1 MRAVSPLLC
10 VVILS
15 GCVRNPA
22 KHPSPNAQ
30 ELRVDSS
37 ARLRGDEELDE
48 QDWYHLAGD
57 TKSAKEIESKRS
69 GGVTRQGIGATLIAI
84 GVGIAA
90 AGVYSYFR
98 ADSLGIS
105 PYVGIGIGSVGGLT
119 VVGGRQLVANGRE
132 RVRKH
137 RWFDDAHALAALERG
152 RYGDGGLTANAIAT
166 LDVTEPTTFCPQ
178 GTSIDVKG
186 AKDKDGNVIA
196 LAGHDDWFVW
206 SGTPANLVEQNGN
219 SARIKSPIDGTLA
232 GLGTTIEAKVVV
244 GSIEKKF
251 TLTESFDCKGSAT
264 FSGKR
269 GISGGNGTKG
279 DVDRTGG
286 DGQNGTSGGEGDNVD
301 AEAAFVTYKGKRLV
315 VVGASDGGVWS
326 YWIFEPGSGGFVVR
340 AVGGTGGS
348 GGSGGEGGRA
358 GDIEGLTGPECAKLK
373 SGSGGNGGIGGDGG
387 RGGRIT
393 VRGPKEVLDL
403 IETDVS
409 GGPGGDSGGGGMSG
423 TPVNRGSCW
432 GSRGNVG
439 NSGKSGRDGESGK
452 VTKVATPASELS
464 NLATYIATSSEVT
477 LDGAAPPT
485 KKKR

>member
-1 MRAVSPLLC
+1 MRVALPFVSVLVLG
-10 VVILS
+10 S
-15 GCVRNPA
+15 CVRNPA
-22 KHPSPNAQ
+22 KHPAPNTQ
-30 ELRVDSS
+30 ELRVESS

-48 QDWYHLAGD
+48 QDWYYLAGD
-57 TKSAKEIESKRS
+57 TASAKEIESKRS
-69 GGVTRQGIGATLIAI
+69 SGVTRQGIGATLIAI

-119 VVGGRQLVANGRE
+119 VVGGRQLVAGGRE

-152 RYGDGGLTANAIAT
+152 RYGAGGLTANAIAA

-178 GTSIDVKG
+178 GTSINVKS
-186 AKDKDGNVIA
+186 AKDKDGNAIA
-196 LAGHDDWFVW
+196 LEGHDDWFAW

-219 SARIKSPIDGTLA
+219 SALIKSPIDNTLA
-232 GLGTTIEAKVVV
+232 GLGTTIEAKLVV

-264 FSGKR
+264 FTGR
-269 GISGGNGTKG
+269 GGTSGGNGTKG

-286 DGQNGTSGGEGDNVD
+286 DGQNGTTGGDGGDVD

-315 VVGASDGGVWS
+315 VVGASDGGAWS
-326 YWIFEPGSGGFVVR
+326 YWIFEPGSGGFTVR
-340 AVGGTGGS
+340 ALGGKGGS
-348 GGSGGEGGRA
+348 GGNGGEGGRA
-358 GDIEGLTGPECAKLK
+358 GDIEGLTGPECSKLK
-373 SGSGGNGGIGGDGG
+373 SGDGGNGGIGGDGG

-393 VRGPKEVLDL
+393 LRGPKEVLDL
-403 IETDVS
+403 IETDVN
-409 GGPGGDSGGGGMSG
+409 GGEGGDSGSGGMTG
-423 TPVNRGSCW
+423 TTVNRGSCW
-432 GSRGNVG
+432 GTRGNIG
-439 NSGKSGRDGESGK
+439 NSGKSGRSGGGGK
-452 VTKVATPASELS
+452 VTKVATSASELS

-477 LDGAAPPT
+477 LDGGATT